1 MILHLVTDRKR
12 LWPDRDEAMR
22 EAAVLEQ
29 ARHAIEAGIDV
40 IQIREADLPARSLA
54 RLVRAVVAAA
64 RGSATRVVVN
74 DRLDV
79 GLAAGADGVHLKG
92 TSIDAVD
99 VRRMAPER
107 FLVGRS
113 VHTVDEA
120 RAAGPVDYLI
130 AGTVWPTVSKPS
142 GHVLLG
148 LDGLRDIVQAARV
161 PVIAIGGITQRNAAA
176 VSAAGASGV
185 AAIGAFMDGAGSLRR
200 ALPLFDVVQAFRMGY
215 VPDKMNG

>member
-12 LWPDRDEAMR
+12 LWPDGDEAMR

-40 IQIREADLPARSLA
+40 IQIREEDLAARSLA

-79 GLAAGADGVHLKG
+79 GLAAGAAGVHLKG

-130 AGTVWPTVSKPS
+130 AGTVWPTASKPS
-142 GHVLLG
+142 GHMLLG